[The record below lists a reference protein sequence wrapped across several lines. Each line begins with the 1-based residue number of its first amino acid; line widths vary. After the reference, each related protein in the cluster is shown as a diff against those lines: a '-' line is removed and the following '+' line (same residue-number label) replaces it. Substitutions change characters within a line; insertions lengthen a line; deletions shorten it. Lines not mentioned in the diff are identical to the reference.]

1 MMDTQQPGESGTPS
15 DATHLTGEN
24 DVEQTDQPTE
34 DTPSQASPDAT
45 APLGSAESDQT
56 AATTSPRLTR
66 PIKIGSQRN
75 DGLRT
80 AKTKTKSPILNPTAH
95 SKESGPVTTEA
106 ATGIQKPKGK
116 KQAAPAIDRTTIT
129 ADVQKEIDVA
139 LGGEAIDA
147 LMQSGGENIS
157 ARELAEGDRT
167 KGRILSMNEE
177 NIFIDLEQRN
187 QGIVSR
193 RQLKEIPPLGSVV
206 DVVVSRFDHEEGLYE
221 LAMCGAA
228 VNVASWNELS
238 EGQVVDAMVTG
249 HNKGGLEVA
258 VNRLK
263 GFVPISQVTLYRVD
277 DLEEFVGQKFSCV
290 VIELDVNRHKLV
302 LSRRAILERE
312 RAEAQEQLIAGL
324 EVGAICEGVVTR
336 LQPFGA
342 FVDIGGIDGLIH
354 ISQLSW
360 DRIGHP
366 KEILEEGQKIKAK
379 ISRIDPKTG
388 KIGLSY
394 RDIVDNPWDTA
405 SSRYQANSC
414 VTGTVSKLTDFGAF
428 VRLEAGIEG
437 LLHVSEISH
446 KRVFRPSDVLSEG
459 EQLELQV
466 LSIDLEAQRISL
478 SRKALEQL
486 PAKAETAGEKDALKE
501 PLDSPSNIKKQN
513 LDKLKG
519 GTDQASGGEQFG
531 LKW

>member
-1 MMDTQQPGESGTPS
+1 MMDTQQPEESGKPS

-24 DVEQTDQPTE
+24 DVEQTDQPTD
-34 DTPSQASPDAT
+34 DTPSQTSPGAT
-45 APLGSAESDQT
+45 APSGSPNSGQT
-56 AATTSPRLTR
+56 VSATSPRLTR
-66 PIKIGSQRN
+66 PIKIGSQR
-75 DGLRT
+75 DDRSST
-80 AKTKTKSPILNPTAH
+80 TKAKRKSPILNPTAR
-95 SKESGPVTTEA
+95 SNETDPMTTETA
-106 ATGIQKPKGK
+106 GGGEKPKK
-116 KQAAPAIDRTTIT
+116 HKPAAPTIEKTIT
-129 ADVQKEIDVA
+129 PDVQKEMDMA
-139 LGGEAIDA
+139 LGGETIDA
-147 LMQSGGENIS
+147 LMESGAGNIAES
-157 ARELAEGDRT
+157 ELAEGDRA

-249 HNKGGLEVA
+249 HNKGGLEVE

-263 GFVPISQVTLYRVD
+263 GFVPISQIARYRVD

-290 VIELDVNRHKLV
+290 VIELDVSRHKLV

-324 EVGAICEGVVTR
+324 EVGSVREGIVTR

-360 DRIGHP
+360 DRVGHP
-366 KEILEEGQKIKAK
+366 KEILEEGQKIKVK
-379 ISRIDPKTG
+379 ISRIDTQTG

-405 SSRYQANSC
+405 SARYQPNAC
-414 VTGTVSKLTDFGAF
+414 VTGTISKLTDFGAF

-459 EQLELQV
+459 EQIELQV
-466 LSIDLEAQRISL
+466 LSIDLDAQRISL

-486 PAKAETAGEKDALKE
+486 PTKEGEAPGGKE
-501 PLDSPSNIKKQN
+501 PRDQPAHIKKQN

-519 GTDQASGGEQFG
+519 GTDRASGGEQFG

>member
-1 MMDTQQPGESGTPS
+1 MMDTQKPEESDAPS

-24 DVEQTDQPTE
+24 DVEQTDQPEE
-34 DTPSQASPDAT
+34 DTPSQVSPDAT
-45 APLGSAESDQT
+45 APSDSANSGQT
-56 AATTSPRLTR
+56 AAAASPRLTR
-66 PIKIGSQRN
+66 PIKIGSQR
-75 DGLRT
+75 DDRSST
-80 AKTKTKSPILNPTAH
+80 AKAKAKSPILNPT
-95 SKESGPVTTEA
+95 SRSNESGPVTTETA
-106 ATGIQKPKGK
+106 GGGQKPKEHK
-116 KQAAPAIDRTTIT
+116 PAAPAIERTIS
-129 ADVQKEIDVA
+129 ADVQKEMDMA

-147 LMQSGGENIS
+147 LMQSGAGNI
-157 ARELAEGDRT
+157 AEGELAEGYRT

-249 HNKGGLEVA
+249 HNKGGLEVE

-263 GFVPISQVTLYRVD
+263 GFVPISQVALYRVD
-277 DLEEFVGQKFSCV
+277 NLEEFVGQKCSCV

-312 RAEAQEQLIAGL
+312 RAEAQEKLIAEL
-324 EVGAICEGVVTR
+324 EVGSVREGIVTR

-366 KEILEEGQKIKAK
+366 KEILEEGQKIKVK
-379 ISRIDPKTG
+379 ISRIDPQTG

-405 SSRYQANSC
+405 SARYQPNSS

-446 KRVFRPSDVLSEG
+446 KRVFHPSDVLSEG

-466 LSIDLEAQRISL
+466 LSIDLDAQRISL

-486 PAKAETAGEKDALKE
+486 PAKGETPGEKE
-501 PLDSPSNIKKQN
+501 PLDPPSHIKKQN
-513 LDKLKG
+513 LDELKG